1 MLKKIFFYIAVAG
14 WGLSLIIHLLT
25 FVGYDIFARIS
36 FSWMFLSFFLVFAVW
51 IAAAI
56 YLIKSEE
63 YEALNPLHTLKSIYN
78 RIPFWASVICCV
90 CFVYVFITF
99 LITRYFPSEGGIT
112 RIFSS
117 FWMVFYGVAAAILFP
132 TEKQIENDL

>member
-56 YLIKSEE
+56 YLIRSEE

-78 RIPFWASVICCV
+78 RIPFWASVICCAS
-90 CFVYVFITF
+90 FAYFFIIV
-99 LITRYFPSEGGIT
+99 LVDRYFPTEGGMTKIAT
-112 RIFSS
+112 STGLF
-117 FWMVFYGVAAAILFP
+117 FYAIAAAILFP
-132 TEKQIENDL
+132 TEKQVENDL